1 MRDFDVVFNNEKD
14 SDKKKAGMQEII
26 IEAFHGIG
34 EIQLGVNITDLS
46 TISEQYREFLINT
59 CAMDCYIFTPS
70 AMVSIEEKNNFAK
83 IFKNLKAK
91 NAYVKFINIYD
102 SSIDTELEA
111 TYEIFDYFIKNKVG
125 EYLYSMD
132 INKELYINATYL
144 NKVKNECLARKEGTE
159 VKINNLNGFLTKYDQ
174 MIQSK
179 DEYTA
184 EHGRAVCKFA
194 IEIGKKIGLDTNQLE
209 ILAIGA
215 ALHDIGKY
223 EIDIKILTK
232 NKRLSDPEFIQ
243 IKNHPM
249 IGKLILD
256 AVSIS
261 ELSERDNEIIEFIV
275 EQHHERYDGT
285 GYPRK
290 IDGTIIHEY
299 SMIVSL
305 SDAFHAMLGRSYQ
318 SPKKKSD
325 IIKNIMDCSGT
336 QFNPKYV
343 TIFCDMLENDVEALG
358 LCENNGYLKYSATQ
372 SIAELVMEAK

>member
-1 MRDFDVVFNNEKD
+1 
-14 SDKKKAGMQEII
+14 
-26 IEAFHGIG
+26 
-34 EIQLGVNITDLS
+34 
-46 TISEQYREFLINT
+46 
-59 CAMDCYIFTPS
+59 MDCYIFTPS

-91 NAYVKFINIYD
+91 NAYIKFINIYD

-132 INKELYINATYL
+132 INKELYINAMYL
-144 NKVKNECLARKEGTE
+144 NKVKNECLALKEGTE

-194 IEIGKKIGLDTNQLE
+194 IEIGKKIELDTNQLE
-209 ILAIGA
+209 VLAIGA

-249 IGKLILD
+249 IGKLI
-256 AVSIS
+256 
-261 ELSERDNEIIEFIV
+261 
-275 EQHHERYDGT
+275 
-285 GYPRK
+285 
-290 IDGTIIHEY
+290 
-299 SMIVSL
+299 
-305 SDAFHAMLGRSYQ
+305 
-318 SPKKKSD
+318 
-325 IIKNIMDCSGT
+325 
-336 QFNPKYV
+336 
-343 TIFCDMLENDVEALG
+343 
-358 LCENNGYLKYSATQ
+358 
-372 SIAELVMEAK
+372 